1 LNFQEGKKMNECTP
15 PLEGKVAL
23 VTGASKGIGRAIA
36 LTFAGA
42 GAQIAACS
50 RGSVAG
56 QLESVAAEIENCG
69 PASLAIQADTGKK
82 EDVDRMVKTTFE
94 RFGRIDI
101 LVNNAGI
108 LIRSSLLSI
117 TESDW
122 DKIMAVDLK
131 GYFLCAQAVGRI
143 MRDQAGGNIIN
154 ISTQHAFK
162 AMGDE
167 FGPYGVAK
175 AGVVM
180 MTRYLAKE
188 LGDCGVRVN
197 GIAPGIT
204 RTDFSKKT
212 WSDPEVLKKVEAGLP
227 LKRMAEVDEIADAAL
242 FLASDASRY
251 VTGQTIQMEGGSL
264 A

>member
-1 LNFQEGKKMNECTP
+1 MNKTALSLN
-15 PLEGKVAL
+15 GKVAL
-23 VTGASKGIGRAIA
+23 VTGASKGIGKAIA
-36 LTFAGA
+36 LTYAKAGA
-42 GAQIAACS
+42 EIAACS

-56 QLESVAAEIENCG
+56 QLEAVAEDIKKIG
-69 PASLAIQADTGKK
+69 RKSIAIQADTSRK
-82 EDVDRMVKTTFE
+82 DDIDRMVKTVIDQ
-94 RFGRIDI
+94 FGRIDI

-122 DKIMAVDLK
+122 DKIMDVDLK
-131 GYFLCAQAVGRI
+131 GYFLCSQTVGRI
-143 MRDQAGGNIIN
+143 MREQMNGNIIN

-162 AMGDE
+162 AFGNE

-188 LGDCGVRVN
+188 LGEFGIRVN

-204 RTDFSKKT
+204 RTDFSRLT
-212 WSDPEVLKKVEAGLP
+212 WSNPEVLKNVEAGLP

-242 FLASDASRY
+242 FLASDESRY
-251 VTGQTIQMEGGSL
+251 ITGNTFLMEGGSL

>member
-1 LNFQEGKKMNECTP
+1 MMNDSTFQLDGM
-15 PLEGKVAL
+15 VAL
-23 VTGASKGIGRAIA
+23 VTGASKGIGEAIA
-36 LTFAGA
+36 LAFARA
-42 GAQIAACS
+42 GAQIAVCS
-50 RGSVAG
+50 RGTVAG
-56 QLESVAAEIENCG
+56 QLEAVAEAVKKIG
-69 PASLAIQADTGKK
+69 RPSLSIQVDTSKK
-82 EDVDRMVKTTFE
+82 DDVDRMVKTTLDQ
-94 RFGRIDI
+94 FGRIDI

-108 LIRSSLLSI
+108 LVRSSLLSI

-131 GYFLCAQAVGRI
+131 GYFLCSQAVGRI
-143 MRDQAGGNIIN
+143 MREQKNGNIIN

-162 AMGDE
+162 ALGNE

-204 RTDFSKKT
+204 RTDFSRQT
-212 WSDPEVLKKVEAGLP
+212 WSNPEVLKKVEASLP
-227 LKRMAEVDEIADAAL
+227 LKRMAEVDEIADVAL

-251 VTGQTIQMEGGSL
+251 ITGQTIQMEGGSL

>member
-1 LNFQEGKKMNECTP
+1 MNDTT
-15 PLEGKVAL
+15 LQIEGKVAL
-23 VTGASKGIGRAIA
+23 ITGASKGIGRAIA
-36 LTFAGA
+36 LTFARA

-50 RGSVAG
+50 RGTTAG
-56 QLESVAAEIENCG
+56 QLEAIAEDIQNLG
-69 PASLAIQADTGKK
+69 RSALAIQMDTSKK
-82 EDVDRMVKTTFE
+82 EDVDRMVKTTLE

-122 DKIMAVDLK
+122 DKLMGVDLK
-131 GYFLCAQAVGRI
+131 GYFLCSQAVGRI
-143 MRDQAGGNIIN
+143 MRAQAGGNIIN

-188 LGDCGVRVN
+188 LGDWGVRVN

>member
-1 LNFQEGKKMNECTP
+1 MNETT
-15 PLEGKVAL
+15 LRIDGKVAL
-23 VTGASKGIGRAIA
+23 ITGASKGIGKAIA
-36 LTFAGA
+36 QTFARA
-42 GAQIAACS
+42 GADVAACS
-50 RGSVAG
+50 RGTIAG
-56 QLESVAAEIENCG
+56 QLESVAEEINCLG
-69 PASLAIQADTGKK
+69 RPCLAIQADTSKK
-82 EDVDRMVKTTFE
+82 EDVDRMVKATLD

-108 LIRSSLLSI
+108 LIRSSLLSM

-122 DKIMAVDLK
+122 DKLMAVDLK
-131 GYFLCAQAVGRI
+131 GYFLCCQAVGRI
-143 MRDQAGGNIIN
+143 MRDQADGTIIN

-162 AMGDE
+162 AFGNE

-180 MTRYLAKE
+180 MTRYLAGE
-188 LGDCGVRVN
+188 LGEYGVRVN

-212 WSDPEVLKKVEAGLP
+212 WSNPEVLKKVEAGLP

-242 FLASDASRY
+242 FLASDAARY
-251 VTGQTIQMEGGSL
+251 ITGHTIPMEGGSL

>member
-1 LNFQEGKKMNECTP
+1 MDKNMLSLT
-15 PLEGKVAL
+15 GKVA
-23 VTGASKGIGRAIA
+23 VITGGSKGIGKAIA
-36 LTFAGA
+36 LSYAAAGA
-42 GAQIAACS
+42 DVVVCS
-50 RGSVAG
+50 RGAVPG
-56 QLESVAAEIENCG
+56 QLEKVAEDIQKLG
-69 PASLAIQADTGKK
+69 PQSIAVQVDTRKK
-82 EDVDRMVKTTFE
+82 DDVDRMLKTAID
-94 RFGRIDI
+94 RFGHVDI

-117 TESDW
+117 SESDW
-122 DKIMAVDLK
+122 DKLMAVDLK
-131 GYFLCAQAVGRI
+131 GYFLCAQAVGRM
-143 MRDQAGGNIIN
+143 MREQKKGNIIN

-162 AMGDE
+162 AFGSD

-188 LGDCGVRVN
+188 LGEFGVRVN

-204 RTDFSKKT
+204 KTDFSRLSWSNPELLKT
-212 WSDPEVLKKVEAGLP
+212 IESALP
-227 LKRMAEVDEIADAAL
+227 LKRMAVVEEIADAAL

-251 VTGQTIQMEGGSL
+251 ITGHTILMEGGSL

>member
-1 LNFQEGKKMNECTP
+1 MNETSEITEI
-15 PLEGKVAL
+15 PLHLDGKVAL
-23 VTGASKGIGRAIA
+23 ITGASKGIGKAIA
-36 LTFAGA
+36 LTFARA

-50 RGSVAG
+50 RGTVTG
-56 QLESVAAEIENCG
+56 QLEAVAEEIKKLG
-69 PASLAIQADTGKK
+69 RPSLAIQVDTSKK
-82 EDVDRMVKTTFE
+82 DTIDRMVKTTLD

-117 TESDW
+117 TESEW

-143 MRDQAGGNIIN
+143 MREQTSGNIIN

-162 AMGDE
+162 AMGNE

-188 LGDCGVRVN
+188 LGESGVRVN

-204 RTDFSKKT
+204 RTDFSRKT
-212 WSDPEVLKKVEAGLP
+212 WSDPEILKKVESGLP
-227 LKRMAEVDEIADAAL
+227 LRRMAEVDEIADAAL
-242 FLASDASRY
+242 FLVSDASRY
-251 VTGQTIQMEGGSL
+251 ITGQTILMEGGSL